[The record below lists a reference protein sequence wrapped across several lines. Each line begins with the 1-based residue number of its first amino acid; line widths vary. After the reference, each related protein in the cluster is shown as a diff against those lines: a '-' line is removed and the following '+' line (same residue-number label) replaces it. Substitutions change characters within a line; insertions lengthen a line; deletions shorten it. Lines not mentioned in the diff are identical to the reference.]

1 MHSASAARLSRDEL
15 TTAGRR
21 GSVTVNTT
29 ACRAD
34 QTENCVSDNFAADEN
49 CPVAVSVTAVVS
61 GGGWS
66 CRPIARG
73 RSKFMEPSP
82 ATVVPPN
89 AWKLNTTFI
98 MSFLLSLHGSFM
110 SLKLTVK

>member
-61 GGGWS
+61 GEAG
-66 CRPIARG
+66 AAG
-73 RSKFMEPSP
+73 RSLE
-82 ATVVPPN
+82 ADQ
-89 AWKLNTTFI
+89 
-98 MSFLLSLHGSFM
+98 SLWSLVQQLWFHLMHGN
-110 SLKLTVK
+110 